1 MAFWKKQEKPPV
13 LPESDL
19 PPEKGQEPS
28 AASTGKPGKKPE
40 KTRRKVDFSQLF
52 YNNKFILALSFVV
65 AVCIWFAVS
74 YSNVSNRPRVV
85 YDVPITIEMSDA
97 SREAGLRVFDQS
109 QQTANVSVSGN
120 SIIVNRITA
129 EDLEVV
135 GTLSADVKSADGMT
149 TYTLALTAQKKGG
162 GVLSDYEI
170 VSVDPSAISVD
181 VDVYEEK
188 NFTIDNN
195 VKYSVNSNYY
205 ASTPTLAAETVAV
218 SGPRSS
224 VDKVSTVQAEY
235 DIHDA
240 LTSTTTVSAKLVAYD
255 QYGMV
260 ITDDNLQLSASKVD
274 VTIPVYLRK
283 TLDLTAT
290 LSKTP
295 TGFGAS
301 RLEVTPSRIEVAG
314 PEDSITDM
322 TELSLEPVDLSQI
335 DFNNPVLEADVTLP
349 SGFKN
354 VSNVWTAQVKV
365 DLDGYSQKS
374 FTVTNISVINASR
387 GHSVDVLTGSVNV
400 TLIGPDSIMSQL
412 TADDLYMQVDMT
424 GQTELSGSAELAATV
439 GVTGSTSCWA
449 VGKYTISAYIS

>member
-1 MAFWKKQEKPPV
+1 MANWKKEEPASVRPDNEPKQDVSLEKRETAGEKQEKP
-13 LPESDL
+13 
-19 PPEKGQEPS
+19 
-28 AASTGKPGKKPE
+28 KKP
-40 KTRRKVDFSQLF
+40 RRRIDFSQLF
-52 YNNKFILALSFVV
+52 YNNKFILALSFTV
-65 AVCIWFAVS
+65 AVLIWFAVS

-85 YDVPITIEMSDA
+85 YDIPITIEMSDA
-97 SREAGLRVFDQS
+97 SREAGLRVFSQS

-120 SIIVNRITA
+120 SVIVNRITA
-129 EDLEVV
+129 EDIEVV
-135 GTLSADVKSADGMT
+135 GTLSADAKSTDGMT

-181 VDVYEEK
+181 VDVYQEK

-195 VKYSVNSNYY
+195 VKYSVNSGYY
-205 ASTPTLAAETVAV
+205 ASTPILSAETVAV

-224 VDKVSTVQAEY
+224 VEKVSTIQAEY

-240 LTSTTTVSAKLVAYD
+240 LTTTTTVSAKLVAYD

-260 ITDDNLQLSASKVD
+260 ITDENLQLSAEKVD
-274 VTIPVYLRK
+274 VTIPVYMRK
-283 TLDLTAT
+283 TLKLEPT
-290 LSKTP
+290 LNKTP
-295 TGFGAS
+295 TGFGSS
-301 RLEVTPSRIEVAG
+301 RLTVTPSSIEVAG
-314 PEDSITDM
+314 PEETITDM
-322 TELSLEPVDLSQI
+322 TELSLDPIDLTQI
-335 DFNNPVLEADVTLP
+335 NFNNPIMEADVTLP

-354 VSNVWTAQVKV
+354 VSNVWTVQVEV

-374 FTVTNISVINASR
+374 FTVSNISVINAR
-387 GHSVDVLTGSVNV
+387 KDHDVDVLTDSVKV
-400 TLIGPDSIMSQL
+400 TLIGPDSLISQL

-449 VGKYTISAYIS
+449 VGKYTISAYIN